1 MEIFCE
7 WAPWQTFEW
16 VLNTPLEADAQKSYE
31 KKPFGKFFDLLA
43 TSISALKMLQL
54 SMNEVA
60 RWHKMIMK

>member
-1 MEIFCE
+1 M
-7 WAPWQTFEW
+7 FEW

-31 KKPFGKFFDLLA
+31 KKPFGKCFDLLA
-43 TSISALKMLQL
+43 TSKSALKMLQL